1 MSVLTAPSVDALGPL
16 LEGLPCAAVL
26 FEGDGHL
33 VAANAR
39 AHGWLAVDARAPLAT
54 QSWHVVLLPL
64 GEAAPAAAVRVA
76 ALCQPETLQLPLGE
90 TGRLVELRL
99 VPVPEGRVLACATD
113 MTDVVAHARA
123 TEAAVRE
130 RDALLAGLPVPVWV
144 ADASGA
150 LVRRNPAAAAAVEGR
165 EVPTVRALW
174 ELQAPHDLRHARPL
188 SFLDAPAMRALAGEA
203 VAGEPL
209 ELRRGAAVVRVAVH
223 ARPLRDATGAVRG
236 VVVVEL
242 PAASE
247 AVGEPAE
254 GEARLARLVE
264 ERSQALLASQEAQ
277 LRDRRLAA
285 VGQLAAGVMHDMNNV
300 LHPIMAAAY
309 LLQHHAESPAA
320 VRDYA
325 DRIRKAA
332 ETGAAIASRVGRFI
346 RQEPLHGGDRPV
358 ELSAIAAEVLA
369 FTEPAWQA
377 RPGGAAVRVVRDLP
391 PGVWVRGIPGELRE
405 ALVNLVQN
413 GVDAMPA
420 GGTLTVR
427 AFREGGDACVA
438 VRDSGAGMS
447 AEVRERAFEPF
458 FTTKGVRG
466 SGLGLAE
473 VYGIA
478 RRHRGTASIAS
489 VPGRGTEVVLRLPA
503 EAAPAGAEAAPA
515 SPVGEAAGGG
525 VTADVAGIA
534 GPVAAPTA
542 LRILVVEDQEDSR
555 EFLVRILREDGHLVE
570 AVGDCAGAR
579 ARLAAP
585 GATGAAAPPFDLLL
599 ADAGLPD
606 GDGWALVR
614 EVQQAWPTL
623 RAGVVT
629 GWDAGPERE
638 GASGVA
644 FVLRKP
650 WPVADLQAH
659 VAGRNCLVPDRG

>member
-1 MSVLTAPSVDALGPL
+1 MSLLTAPSVDALGPL

-39 AHGWLAVDARAPLAT
+39 ARGWLAVDARAPLAT
-54 QSWHVVLLPL
+54 QTWDVVLLPL
-64 GEAAPAAAVRVA
+64 GEAAPAAAARVA
-76 ALCQPETLQLPLGE
+76 ALAQPETLQLPVGD
-90 TGRLVELRL
+90 TGRLAELRL
-99 VPVPEGRVLACATD
+99 TPVPERRVLACATD
-113 MTDVVAHARA
+113 MTDALARA
-123 TEAAVRE
+123 RVSEATARE

-150 LVRRNPAAAAAVEGR
+150 LVRRNPAAEAAVEGR
-165 EVPTVRALW
+165 VVPTVRALW

-188 SFLDAPAMRALAGEA
+188 SFLDAPAMRALAGQA

-223 ARPLRDATGAVRG
+223 AQPMRDATGTVRG

-242 PAASE
+242 PAAPE
-247 AVGEPAE
+247 AVGEPVE

-300 LHPIMAAAY
+300 LNPIMAAAY

-346 RQEPLHGGDRPV
+346 RQEPLHGGDQPAD
-358 ELSAIAAEVLA
+358 LSAIATEVLA
-369 FTEPAWQA
+369 FTEPAWQS

-503 EAAPAGAEAAPA
+503 EAEAA
-515 SPVGEAAGGG
+515 SPVGMAAADG
-525 VTADVAGIA
+525 VSA
-534 GPVAAPTA
+534 VAASRAAPGA
-542 LRILVVEDQEDSR
+542 QRILVVEDQEDSR
-555 EFLVRILREDGHLVE
+555 EFLVRILRADGHVVE

-579 ARLAAP
+579 ARFAAAP
-585 GATGAAAPPFDLLL
+585 GGTGAASSVPFDLLL
-599 ADAGLPD
+599 VDAGLPD
-606 GDGWALVR
+606 GDGWALVG
-614 EVQQAWPTL
+614 EVRQAWPTL

-650 WPVADLQAH
+650 WQVADLQAH
-659 VAGRNCLVPDRG
+659 VAGRNRLVPDRG

>member
-1 MSVLTAPSVDALGPL
+1 
-16 LEGLPCAAVL
+16 VL
-26 FEGDGHL
+26 FEGDGQV

-39 AHGWLAVDARAPLAT
+39 AHGWLAVDARAPLAS
-54 QSWHVVLLPL
+54 QRWDVVLLPV
-64 GEAAPAAAVRVA
+64 GEAAPAAAARVA
-76 ALCQPETLQLPLGE
+76 ALGQPETLQLSPGD
-90 TGRLVELRL
+90 TGRVVELRL

-113 MTDVVAHARA
+113 VTDAVAQARA
-123 TEAAVRE
+123 TAQAGWE
-130 RDALLAGLPVPVWV
+130 RDAVLAGLPVPVWV
-144 ADASGA
+144 ADATGA
-150 LVRRNPAAAAAVEGR
+150 LVRCNPAAEAAVAGR
-165 EVPTVRALW
+165 TVPTVRALW

-188 SFLDAPAMRALAGEA
+188 SFLDAPAMRALAGQV

-209 ELRRGAAVVRVAVH
+209 ELRRGDAVVRVSVH
-223 ARPLRDATGAVRG
+223 AQPMRDLTGAVRG

-242 PAASE
+242 PAAPD
-247 AVGEPAE
+247 AAAAGAE

-285 VGQLAAGVMHDMNNV
+285 VGQLAAGVMHDVNNV
-300 LHPIMAAAY
+300 LNPIMAAAY

-346 RQEPLHGGDRPV
+346 RQEPLHGGDRPAD
-358 ELSAIAAEVLA
+358 LSAIAAEVLA

-377 RPGGAAVRVVRDLP
+377 IPGGAAVQVVRDLP

-427 AFREGGDACVA
+427 AFRVGGDACVA

-503 EAAPAGAEAAPA
+503 EAAPAGAEAGAPAGAPAGAEAASA
-515 SPVGEAAGGG
+515 SPVVPGGEAEGA
-525 VTADVAGIA
+525 
-534 GPVAAPTA
+534 PVMAPAIAAPGA
-542 LRILVVEDQEDSR
+542 LRILVVEDQVDSR
-555 EFLVRILREDGHLVE
+555 DYLVRVLRADGHAVE
-570 AVGDCAGAR
+570 EAEDCAGAR
-579 ARLAAP
+579 ARLAA
-585 GATGAAAPPFDLLL
+585 APFDLLL

-614 EVQQAWPTL
+614 EAQRGWPTL

-629 GWDAGPERE
+629 GWDAGPERQE
-638 GASGVA
+638 ASGVA

-650 WPVADLQAH
+650 WQVAELQAH
-659 VAGRNCLVPDRG
+659 VAGPNRPVPDRG

>member
-1 MSVLTAPSVDALGPL
+1 
-16 LEGLPCAAVL
+16 VL

-39 AHGWLAVDARAPLAT
+39 AHGWLAVDARAPLAAQT
-54 QSWHVVLLPL
+54 WDVVLLPL
-64 GEAAPAAAVRVA
+64 GEAAPAAAARVA
-76 ALCQPETLQLPLGE
+76 ALAQAETLQLAVGE
-90 TGRLVELRL
+90 TGRLAELRL
-99 VPVPEGRVLACATD
+99 TPVPAGRVLACATD
-113 MTDVVAHARA
+113 VTDALARA
-123 TEAAVRE
+123 RVSEATVRE

-144 ADASGA
+144 ADATGA
-150 LVRRNPAAAAAVEGR
+150 LVRRNPAAEAAVEGR
-165 EVPTVRALW
+165 VVPTVRALW
-174 ELQAPHDLRHARPL
+174 ELQAPHDVRHARPL
-188 SFLDAPAMRALAGEA
+188 SFLDAPAMRALAGQA

-209 ELRRGAAVVRVAVH
+209 ELRRGAAVVRVAVQ
-223 ARPLRDATGAVRG
+223 AQPMRDASGAVRG

-242 PAASE
+242 PAAPE

-264 ERSQALLASQEAQ
+264 ERSQALLASQEVQ
-277 LRDRRLAA
+277 LRDQRLAA

-300 LHPIMAAAY
+300 LNPIMAAAY

-358 ELSAIAAEVLA
+358 ELAAIAAEVLA

-503 EAAPAGAEAAPA
+503 EVAPAGVARASAAAPAEAEGNGAA
-515 SPVGEAAGGG
+515 
-525 VTADVAGIA
+525 
-534 GPVAAPTA
+534 VAASLSAPGA

-555 EFLVRILREDGHLVE
+555 EFLVRILREDGYVVE

-585 GATGAAAPPFDLLL
+585 GGPDAPAPPFDLLL

-614 EVQQAWPTL
+614 EVRQAWPTL

-650 WPVADLQAH
+650 WQVADLQAH
-659 VAGRNCLVPDRG
+659 VAGRTRLVPDRG

>member
-1 MSVLTAPSVDALGPL
+1 MSVLTAPPVDALGPL

-26 FEGDGHL
+26 FDGDGQL

-54 QSWHVVLLPL
+54 QRWDVVLLPM
-64 GEAAPAAAVRVA
+64 GEAAPAAAARVA
-76 ALCQPETLQLPLGE
+76 ALAQPETLQLSPGD
-90 TGRLVELRL
+90 TGRVVELRL

-113 MTDVVAHARA
+113 VTDAVAQARA
-123 TEAAVRE
+123 TAQAGWE
-130 RDALLAGLPVPVWV
+130 RDAVLAGLPVPVWV
-144 ADASGA
+144 ADATGA
-150 LVRRNPAAAAAVEGR
+150 LVGRNPAAEAAVAGHA
-165 EVPTVRALW
+165 VPTVRALW

-188 SFLDAPAMRALAGEA
+188 SFLDAPAMRALAGQV

-209 ELRRGAAVVRVAVH
+209 ELRRGADAVRVAVH
-223 ARPLRDATGAVRG
+223 AQPMRDPTGAVRG

-242 PAASE
+242 PAGPDA
-247 AVGEPAE
+247 APGPAE
-254 GEARLARLVE
+254 GEARLAQLVE

-285 VGQLAAGVMHDMNNV
+285 VGQLAAGVMHDVNNV
-300 LHPIMAAAY
+300 LNPIMAAAY

-346 RQEPLHGGDRPV
+346 RQEPLHGGDRPAD
-358 ELSAIAAEVLA
+358 LSAIAAEVLA
-369 FTEPAWQA
+369 FTEPAW
-377 RPGGAAVRVVRDLP
+377 RMPGGAAVRVVRDLP

-427 AFREGGDACVA
+427 AFRVGGDACVA

-478 RRHRGTASIAS
+478 SRHRGTASIAS

-503 EAAPAGAEAAPA
+503 EAAPAGAEAGAGAGAA
-515 SPVGEAAGGG
+515 SPMVAAGEAEG
-525 VTADVAGIA
+525 VI
-534 GPVAAPTA
+534 AAPGA
-542 LRILVVEDQEDSR
+542 LRILVAEDQADSR
-555 EFLVRILREDGHLVE
+555 EFLVRVLRADGHAVE

-579 ARLAAP
+579 ARLAAAP
-585 GATGAAAPPFDLLL
+585 GGTDAASSAPFDLLL

-614 EVQQAWPTL
+614 EAQQGWPTL

-638 GASGVA
+638 EASGVA

-650 WPVADLQAH
+650 WQVAELQAH
-659 VAGRNCLVPDRG
+659 VAGPNRPVPDRG

>member
-1 MSVLTAPSVDALGPL
+1 
-16 LEGLPCAAVL
+16 
-26 FEGDGHL
+26 
-33 VAANAR
+33 
-39 AHGWLAVDARAPLAT
+39 
-54 QSWHVVLLPL
+54 
-64 GEAAPAAAVRVA
+64 
-76 ALCQPETLQLPLGE
+76 
-90 TGRLVELRL
+90 
-99 VPVPEGRVLACATD
+99 
-113 MTDVVAHARA
+113 
-123 TEAAVRE
+123 
-130 RDALLAGLPVPVWV
+130 
-144 ADASGA
+144 
-150 LVRRNPAAAAAVEGR
+150 
-165 EVPTVRALW
+165 
-174 ELQAPHDLRHARPL
+174 
-188 SFLDAPAMRALAGEA
+188 MRALAGQA

-209 ELRRGAAVVRVAVH
+209 ELRRGGAVVRVVVH
-223 ARPLRDATGAVRG
+223 AQPMRDVTGAVRG

-242 PAASE
+242 PAAPDA
-247 AVGEPAE
+247 AVEPAE

-264 ERSQALLASQEAQ
+264 ERSQALLASQEGQ

-285 VGQLAAGVMHDMNNV
+285 VGQLAAGVMHDVNNV
-300 LHPIMAAAY
+300 LNPIMAAAY
-309 LLQHHAESPAA
+309 LLRHHAESPAA

-346 RQEPLHGGDRPV
+346 RQEPLHGGDQPAD
-358 ELSAIAAEVLA
+358 LSAIAAEVLA

-503 EAAPAGAEAAPA
+503 EAAPAEAEGPPA
-515 SPVGEAAGGG
+515 SPVEVEAGGG
-525 VTADVAGIA
+525 ATA
-534 GPVAAPTA
+534 VAAPTA

-555 EFLVRILREDGHLVE
+555 EFLVRILRADGHAVE

-579 ARLAAP
+579 ARLATAP
-585 GATGAAAPPFDLLL
+585 GGTAAASSAPFDLLL
-599 ADAGLPD
+599 VDAGLPD

-614 EVQQAWPTL
+614 EVQQGWPTL

-650 WPVADLQAH
+650 WPIAELQAH
-659 VAGRNCLVPDRG
+659 VAGRHRLVPDCG